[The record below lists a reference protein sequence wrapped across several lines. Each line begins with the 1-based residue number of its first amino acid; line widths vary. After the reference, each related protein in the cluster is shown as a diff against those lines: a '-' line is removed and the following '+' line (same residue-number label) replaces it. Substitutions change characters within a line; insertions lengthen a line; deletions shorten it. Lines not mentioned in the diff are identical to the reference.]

1 MLRMKRTVQIAA
13 GLGFLVPI
21 IMGAEMMFLFN
32 APDSGWVHFVCYQ
45 LPYIVCPVWVLGD
58 GSGFWMVAMP
68 LVNALTY
75 GAIAFLIANARPRWN
90 MGLHL
95 EK

>member
-1 MLRMKRTVQIAA
+1 MKRTVQIAA

-21 IMGAEMMFLFN
+21 VLGAEMMFLFN

-68 LVNALTY
+68 LINALTY
-75 GAIAFLIANARPRWN
+75 GAIAFLIANARLRRN
-90 MGLHL
+90 IGLAH
-95 EK
+95 KK

>member
-1 MLRMKRTVQIAA
+1 MKRTVQFAA

-21 IMGAEMMFLFN
+21 ILGAEMMYLFN

-45 LPYIVCPVWVLGD
+45 LPYIMCPVWVLGD

-68 LVNALTY
+68 LINALTY
-75 GAIAFLIANARPRWN
+75 GAIAFVIANARLRRN
-90 MGLHL
+90 MGLRV